1 MPLWVHARDR
11 NETLMAISQDEFERL
26 RQRAGT
32 GDAEAVAVLEPYRV
46 DNAIIMAAGLSSR
59 FAPISYET
67 PKGLLVVRGEVLIE
81 RQIRQLREA
90 GITDITV
97 VVGYQK
103 ERFAYLADA
112 FGVDI
117 VVNDLYAQR
126 NNNYTLWLVR
136 DRLANTYVCS
146 SDDYFER
153 NPFERFV
160 RGAYYAAQYV
170 VGPTEEWC
178 LQTDADDHI
187 TGVEVGGADAWVML
201 GHAYFD
207 RAFSRAF
214 VGILEAEVE
223 DPTTADRLWES
234 LYADHLG
241 ELPMDIRRYDQGVI
255 HEFDSLDEL
264 TTYDPAFIETVDSTV
279 LDNIT
284 DILHCARTD
293 LSDFYP
299 ITKGLTNLSFHVA
312 VGDDEY
318 VYRHPGVGTDKFINR
333 RAEADAEAVAARM
346 GVDGTFVYED
356 VQDGWKI
363 SHFVRNARTI
373 DPTDPADVRR
383 AMECARSFHES
394 GATIPASFDF
404 FADGR
409 GYEHLLEEHGDI
421 TADGYFELR
430 DKVVR
435 VHELSQA
442 DGYGVVFSHNDPTDP
457 ADVRRAMECARSF
470 HESGATIPASFDFF
484 ADGRG
489 YEHLLEEHGDI
500 TADGYFELRDKVVRV
515 HELSQADGYGVV
527 FSHND
532 YLPLNLLVGEDG
544 ALSVI
549 DWEFAGMGDPGNDT
563 ATFIICSDAD
573 RAQGDAAIDA
583 YFGRP
588 ATFEERRHFWSRVV
602 LGGWCW
608 YVWALEKE
616 AEGAGVGAWLGIYR
630 SYCVDYIDMVLAW
643 YEDATEGALA

>member
-1 MPLWVHARDR
+1 
-11 NETLMAISQDEFERL
+11 MALSQDEFERL
-26 RQRAGT
+26 RQRAAT
-32 GDAEAVAVLEPYRV
+32 GDAGATVALGPYRV

-67 PKGLLVVRGEVLIE
+67 PKGLLTVRGEVLID
-81 RQIRQLREA
+81 RQIRQLQEA
-90 GITDITV
+90 GVTDITV
-97 VVGYQK
+97 VVGYKK

-117 VVNDLYAQR
+117 VANDLYAQR

-146 SDDYFER
+146 SDDYFEQ
-153 NPFERFV
+153 NPFERYV

-170 VGPTEEWC
+170 AGPTEEWC
-178 LQTDADDHI
+178 LRTDADGRI
-187 TGVEVGGADAWVML
+187 IGVEVGGADAWVML
-201 GHAYFD
+201 GHVYFD

-214 VGILEAEVE
+214 ARILDVEVE

-234 LYADHLG
+234 IYADHLD
-241 ELPMDIRRYDQGVI
+241 ELSMAIRRYDEGVI
-255 HEFDSLDEL
+255 REFDSLDEL
-264 TTYDPAFIETVDSTV
+264 TAYDPAFMQAVDSTV

-284 DILHCARTD
+284 DTLHCARTD
-293 LSDFYP
+293 LSGFHP
-299 ITKGLTNLSFHVA
+299 IKKGLTNLSFHFA

-318 VYRHPGVGTDKFINR
+318 VYRYPGVGTDKFINR

-346 GVDGTFVYED
+346 GVDGTFVHED

-373 DPTDPADVRR
+373 DPTDPADVRC

-404 FADGR
+404 LADGM
-409 GYEHLLEEHGDI
+409 GYERLLEEHGAI

-435 VHELSQA
+435 VNGLSQA
-442 DGYGVVFSHNDPTDP
+442 DGYG
-457 ADVRRAMECARSF
+457 A
-470 HESGATIPASFDFF
+470 
-484 ADGRG
+484 
-489 YEHLLEEHGDI
+489 
-500 TADGYFELRDKVVRV
+500 
-515 HELSQADGYGVV
+515 V

-544 ALSVI
+544 TLSVI

-563 ATFIICSDAD
+563 ATFIICSDSD
-573 RAQGDAAIDA
+573 RARGDAAIDA

-588 ATFEERRHFWSRVV
+588 ATFGERRHFWSRVV

-616 AEGAGVGAWLGIYR
+616 AEGVGVGEWLDIYR

-643 YEDATEGALA
+643 YEDTTEGTLA